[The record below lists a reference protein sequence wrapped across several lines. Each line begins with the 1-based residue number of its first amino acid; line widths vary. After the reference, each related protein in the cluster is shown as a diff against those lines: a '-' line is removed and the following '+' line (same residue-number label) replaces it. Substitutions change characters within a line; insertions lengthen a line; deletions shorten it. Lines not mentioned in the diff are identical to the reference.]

1 MDIIT
6 KFLPNFLH
14 FDRLSSLCNYVLKRS
29 DFLFVFCIL
38 NSPLVYTI
46 YDNTFTM
53 TNFTFSYLAC
63 GILQGIINNALYYVS
78 DVLFIGKSIDV
89 DAWKGTK
96 FYKLVIYN
104 TDAAYVYI
112 LGALVY
118 TSLTVVPKSMR
129 WTMIYP
135 GYKSIILQVL
145 LLCILHDFF
154 FTPIHYIVHKT
165 QFLRIPH
172 LKWHHDCP
180 FDIGSSRCA
189 TSAIG
194 IEALV
199 RDVYSAIIPT
209 YMLGYF
215 GRPFYSH
222 IWI

>member
-96 FYKLVIYN
+96 F
-104 TDAAYVYI
+104 
-112 LGALVY
+112 
-118 TSLTVVPKSMR
+118 
-129 WTMIYP
+129 
-135 GYKSIILQVL
+135 
-145 LLCILHDFF
+145 
-154 FTPIHYIVHKT
+154 
-165 QFLRIPH
+165 
-172 LKWHHDCP
+172 
-180 FDIGSSRCA
+180 
-189 TSAIG
+189 
-194 IEALV
+194 
-199 RDVYSAIIPT
+199 
-209 YMLGYF
+209 
-215 GRPFYSH
+215 
-222 IWI
+222 